1 MGHMVPSATLGLLMF
16 DQEFRSCL
24 RYWLGVPLF
33 GCPYQ
38 CPEYE
43 AQADTMGDHV
53 GGGGNGDRI
62 FCYNNIRDVLFSAAL
77 SAVLSPSKEAS
88 GIVPNSCSCPADI
101 LLPNWSQG
109 HHAALDIS
117 VISPL
122 QQLTMSGAASF
133 PGHALQVC
141 TQRKLSSH
149 LSTCRSA
156 GIDFIP
162 MVVEALEGW
171 SSEAVISIKRIRE
184 ALDYAPTPLSCLGS

>member
-1 MGHMVPSATLGLLMF
+1 MVPSATLGLHMF

-24 RYWLGVPLF
+24 SYWLGVPLF

-53 GGGGNGDRI
+53 GCGGNGDRI
-62 FCYNNIRDVLFSAAL
+62 FHHNNIRDVLFSAAL

-109 HHAALDIS
+109 HHATLDVS
-117 VISPL
+117 VISLL
-122 QQLTMSGAASF
+122 QQLTMSGTASF

-141 TQRKLSSH
+141 TQCKLTSH
-149 LSTCRSA
+149 L
-156 GIDFIP
+156 
-162 MVVEALEGW
+162 
-171 SSEAVISIKRIRE
+171 AVH
-184 ALDYAPTPLSCLGS
+184 LSFGRH